1 MRRARGAR
9 EEGRDRRES
18 RFLLY
23 LFPLFPLFYLFSVAQ
38 AQLPDSLALPV
49 DSLVA
54 PTDTLDIVA
63 DSLAADSLAARRPAR
78 PVVAFSS
85 DAPGRVVSGAPTRRP
100 VFNVADLL
108 AEVPGAFLYDLGV
121 PAAADGVSFGG
132 LDPRRTAVTLGGV
145 PVSNLLSGRSAL
157 ELLPLDVLA
166 PIRLGPDGTAP
177 VGVATSLRAF
187 AASVPVSELRYRT
200 GGDGIQFI
208 SATHAQTRR
217 PGFVRALGGD
227 RARLQAL
234 FHVSGRKADG
244 EYAGIGVSG
253 WQVIGRVG
261 IALPTLS
268 VEVTERHGRERAG
281 ASGGVAPIGV
291 FETVFD
297 RANVLNPN
305 AERETIRN
313 DLAATVRLPL
323 AAAPLTAT
331 AFWTAETFRY
341 VDGGSFTA
349 SDTVGARADRVGL
362 RVVQP
367 FQLGAHRLRVRAEG
381 WVTQTKRGTAFP
393 DDDRARTLH
402 LALLDSLALAGFD
415 LGLEAGFTSAPTG
428 SFPVVGVRAERSF
441 GVAQVF
447 VSARLAGA
455 THSRVERD
463 GFGGLIQSAEA
474 TGDERTLVLAA
485 GLHAKVG
492 PFDVGLS
499 GEAVQQADP
508 CVLLADT
515 DTVATFATV
524 DGAFRRA
531 TGTLRLAWRDRAA
544 RGLYLRLQANAH
556 AFLNASDSPVHER
569 AADVLP
575 PVWGDAR
582 LGVRALGLFDG
593 NLDLDLAA
601 RGRGWAAFLGR
612 SFHAPTA
619 LFALRPLDARPVDAS
634 GTLDIVTE
642 AAIGGGR
649 ATVFIAYENIL
660 ASRVYPG
667 VYVAPVY
674 PLPNPR
680 LRFGVFWLLPN

>member
-1 MRRARGAR
+1 MRECSLPR
-9 EEGRDRRES
+9 
-18 RFLLY
+18 LLFRCFA
-23 LFPLFPLFYLFSVAQ
+23 LLLLLPAAQ
-38 AQLPDSLALPV
+38 AQVADSLALPV
-49 DSLVA
+49 DSLAAPSDSLAVPFDSLVVA
-54 PTDTLDIVA
+54 VDSLATDTLAV
-63 DSLAADSLAARRPAR
+63 RRPAL
-78 PVVAFSS
+78 PVVSFVS
-85 DAPGRVVSGAPTRRP
+85 DQAGLVVSGVPTRRP
-100 VFNVADLL
+100 VFGVAALL

-132 LDPRRTAVTLGGV
+132 LAPRRTALTLDGV
-145 PVSNLLSGRSAL
+145 PASDLLSGRPAL

-166 PIRLGPDGTAP
+166 PLRLGADGTEP
-177 VGVATSLRAF
+177 VGVSTTLRAF
-187 AASVPVSELRYRT
+187 GASVPVTELRYRT

-261 IALPTLS
+261 VALPLFS
-268 VEVTERHGRERAG
+268 VEVTERHGRDRAG
-281 ASGGVAPIGV
+281 ASGGIEPVGV

-313 DLAATVRLPL
+313 DLAATLRLPF
-323 AAAPLTAT
+323 AADPLTAT

-341 VDGGSFTA
+341 VEGGTFSA

-362 RVVQP
+362 RLVQP
-367 FQLGAHRLRVRAEG
+367 ARLGAHRLRVRAEG

-402 LALLDSLALAGFD
+402 LAVLDSLVLAGVGLD
-415 LGLEAGFTSAPTG
+415 LEAGFTSGPTT
-428 SFPVVGVRAERSF
+428 SFPVVGARAERVV
-441 GVAQVF
+441 GAARGF

-463 GFGGLIQSAEA
+463 GFGSLVQVAA
-474 TGDERTLVLAA
+474 PTGEERTLVLAA
-485 GLHAKVG
+485 GLDAEIG
-492 PFDVGLS
+492 PFDIGLS
-499 GEAVQQADP
+499 GEVVQETAP
-508 CVLLADT
+508 RVLLAEADAA
-515 DTVATFATV
+515 ATFATV
-524 DGAFRRA
+524 DGTFRRV
-531 TGTLRLAWRDRAA
+531 TGTVRLGWRDRAA
-544 RGLYLRLQANAH
+544 RGLYLRLRVNAST
-556 AFLNASDSPVHER
+556 FLNPDDSAIHAR

-601 RGRGWAAFLGR
+601 RGRGWAAFRGR
-612 SFHAPTA
+612 RFHAPTA
-619 LFALRPLDARPVDAS
+619 LFALPPLDARPVDAS

-660 ASRVYPG
+660 ASRAYSG
-667 VYVAPVY
+667 AYVVPVY
-674 PLPNPR
+674 PLPDPR